1 MSVDKCPSHLG
12 PLTGSFRLFSLASPH
27 AVDPAQA
34 RISFRMSFQFHPIDM
49 PTPHYARVKEFM
61 QKVGQDTP
69 EGATIP
75 DAKIRI
81 LRAKLILEEALETV
95 SALGVSVHSHGHEVT
110 EGGLEYAAPNE
121 VDLKEVVDGC
131 ADISVVTIGTLIAF
145 GVDDEPVLEEVDAS
159 NLRKFGEGSYRRE
172 DGKWMKP
179 PGWTPPDIMGAI
191 DKGWGL

>member
-1 MSVDKCPSHLG
+1 
-12 PLTGSFRLFSLASPH
+12 
-27 AVDPAQA
+27 
-34 RISFRMSFQFHPIDM
+34 M
-49 PTPHYARVKEFM
+49 PTAHYNRVKDFM

-69 EGATIP
+69 EGAVVP
-75 DAKIRI
+75 DEKTRI

-95 SALGVSVHSHGHEVT
+95 EALGVRVQTQGVEIT
-110 EGGLEYAAPNE
+110 EEGLEYDAPNE
-121 VDLKEVVDGC
+121 VNLQEVADGC

-145 GVDDEPVLEEVDAS
+145 GIDDDTLLEEVDAS

-191 DKGWGL
+191 DRGYGR